1 MNNYLCEQCGAA
13 VEGEPPACG
22 AEVCHDCCEY
32 CHAEGMVYECPYYQA
47 DDE

>member
-22 AEVCHDCCEY
+22 AEVCHD
-32 CHAEGMVYECPYYQA
+32 AEGMFYECPYYQA